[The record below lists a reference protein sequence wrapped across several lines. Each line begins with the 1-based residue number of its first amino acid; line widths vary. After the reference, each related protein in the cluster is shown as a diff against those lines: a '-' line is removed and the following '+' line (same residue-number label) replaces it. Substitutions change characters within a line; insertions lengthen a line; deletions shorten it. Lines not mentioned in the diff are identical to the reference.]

1 MIKKKWIFAL
11 VGLMPLAANA
21 QEAVNDATTPLH
33 LLKPAYRY
41 AYGVPDKED
50 VKASIDRVLE

>member
-33 LLKPAYRY
+33 MLKPAYRY
-41 AYGVPDKED
+41 DYGVPDK
-50 VKASIDRVLE
+50 